1 MSGFARDEV
10 LAHIGEQEV
19 FAVLQKP
26 FTHGDL
32 IDVVRGAILSG
43 E

>member
-26 FTHGDL
+26 FTHSDL
-32 IDVVRGAILSG
+32 IDVVRGAMLLG